1 MIFTRRAGTKR
12 IDQKVAK
19 EIMDARE
26 VVLVDVRTP
35 GEYAQGYIEGA
46 VLLPLSQIRTDAEKI
61 LPDKEAEIFVYCLSG
76 SRSRT
81 AVSRLSKAGYSNA
94 TDIGGIMTWPYGLTG
109 S

>member
-1 MIFTRRAGTKR
+1 MFFKRGTGVKKL
-12 IDQKVAK
+12 DQKAAK
-19 EIMDARE
+19 EIMDTRK
-26 VVLVDVRTP
+26 VILIDVRTP
-35 GEYAQGYIEGA
+35 GEYMQGYIKSA
-46 VLLPLSQIRTDAEKI
+46 ILLPLSKIKADAEKI

-81 AVSRLSKAGYSNA
+81 AVSRLLKAGYSNA